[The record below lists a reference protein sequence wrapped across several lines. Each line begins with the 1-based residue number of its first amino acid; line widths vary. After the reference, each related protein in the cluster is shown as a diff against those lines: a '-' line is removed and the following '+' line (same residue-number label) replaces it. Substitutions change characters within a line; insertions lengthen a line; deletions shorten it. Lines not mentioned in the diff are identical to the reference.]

1 MFKQVIAVV
10 AIASMVIVGQANANA
25 ARVAAEEAVTIASK
39 TQAGRNLF
47 GKLGIEIPA
56 NLGSLSKIQRGQLE
70 AQVAKQIGA
79 KPKLSEVLTAL
90 KAANSSA
97 NAESA
102 ATAVISFNPVS
113 AAIVSQ
119 QSKGSKSLVNQAVA
133 SQEVAQGQSC
143 KAAVAI
149 PSEVS
154 GIFVGFK
161 DCGLKVESQQAMV
174 EIAKQVR
181 AKGGTAQNLVQVL
194 AARNGTSVAEA
205 TVGARTLATK
215 CVMFS
220 NNMNSQIQA
229 L

>member
-10 AIASMVIVGQANANA
+10 AIASMVIVGQANAQA
-25 ARVAAEEAVTIASK
+25 TRVAAEEAVAIASK
-39 TQAGRNLF
+39 TKAGRSLF
-47 GKLGIEIPA
+47 EAMGIKIPQ
-56 NLGSLSKIQRGQLE
+56 NLGSLSKIQRTELE

-79 KPKLSEVLTAL
+79 KPKLSEVLVGL
-90 KAANSSA
+90 KNANSE
-97 NAESA
+97 NAA
-102 ATAVISFNPVS
+102 AAVISFNPVS

-119 QSKGSKSLVNQAVA
+119 NTGSKSLVNQTVA

-143 KAAVAI
+143 KAAVSI
-149 PSEVS
+149 PSDVS

-161 DCGLKVESQQAMV
+161 DCGLKLESQQAMV
-174 EIAKQVR
+174 QIAKDVK
-181 AKGGTAQNLVQVL
+181 AKGGTAKALVQVL

-205 TVGARTLATK
+205 TVGARTLASK

-220 NNMNSQIQA
+220 NGMASQIQA